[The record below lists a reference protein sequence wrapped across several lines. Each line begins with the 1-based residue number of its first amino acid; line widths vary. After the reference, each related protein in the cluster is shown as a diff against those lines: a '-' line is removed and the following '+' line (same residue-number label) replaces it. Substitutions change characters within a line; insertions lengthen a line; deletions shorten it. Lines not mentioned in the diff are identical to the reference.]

1 MCPTWPCL
9 GTFLTLSKMLKKMLL
24 LLWFSLCSQE
34 VVSSVVLHEY
44 HSPQLLAPLS
54 SYSSLAVTR
63 WRIPVET
70 RLATWTIQTSSEYE
84 VPANIT
90 M

>member
-1 MCPTWPCL
+1 MRL
-9 GTFLTLSKMLKKMLL
+9 F
-24 LLWFSLCSQE
+24 LLWILSSQG

-44 HSPQLLAPLS
+44 HSPQLLAPLT

-63 WRIPVET
+63 WRIPQET
-70 RLATWTIQTSSEYE
+70 RLATWTVQTSS
-84 VPANIT
+84 PPGCGAAANIT

>member
-1 MCPTWPCL
+1 MRL
-9 GTFLTLSKMLKKMLL
+9 F
-24 LLWFSLCSQE
+24 LLWILSSQG

-44 HSPQLLAPLS
+44 HSPQLLAPLT

-63 WRIPVET
+63 WRIPLET
-70 RLATWTIQTSSEYE
+70 RLATWTIQSSSPSECE
-84 VPANIT
+84 LPANIT

>member
-1 MCPTWPCL
+1 MWRAMSSLVLPL
-9 GTFLTLSKMLKKMLL
+9 
-24 LLWFSLCSQE
+24 LCSLWSRE
-34 VVSSVVLHEY
+34 VSGSVVLHEY

-63 WRIPVET
+63 WQIPLET
-70 RLATWTIQTSSEYE
+70 RLATWTIQSSSPLECE
-84 VPANIT
+84 RPANIT

>member
-1 MCPTWPCL
+1 MM
-9 GTFLTLSKMLKKMLL
+9 SKILL
-24 LLWFSLCSQE
+24 LLFSLWYQE
-34 VVSSVVLHEY
+34 VMSTVVLHEY

-70 RLATWTIQTSSEYE
+70 RLATWTIQSSSECE
-84 VPANIT
+84 LPANIT